1 MGARCAVY
9 CCRSAGEFVPGHQQ
23 FVFNLHSM
31 FFFPLFSAVLA
42 ALLCGY
48 EHRSGGCCSRCLI
61 HAPGYT
67 PPRPLYWLCCW
78 LWFQLAF
85 VGAAAAAGIL
95 AGVEGSLNGRMALGS
110 ALRGWIAILPL
121 AAIQLWF
128 SSRWSSFGAA
138 FGINAACILPNIV
151 VSGLHSLIGMWFP
164 FVLPFYA
171 MMPQGTPFAPRVDGL
186 SLYAWIAICC
196 AGSLWLGGRA
206 FRVKEFN

>member
-1 MGARCAVY
+1 
-9 CCRSAGEFVPGHQQ
+9 
-23 FVFNLHSM
+23 M

-48 EHRSGGCCSRCLI
+48 EHRSGGWKLLLAMPYSRSRVYAAKAVVL
-61 HAPGYT
+61 AV
-67 PPRPLYWLCCW
+67 LLAVV
-78 LWFQLAF
+78 QLAF

-138 FGINAACILPNIV
+138 FSINAACILPNIV